1 MMLLAREL
9 EHASVV
15 SIGHRP
21 ELADFH
27 DRKIVLERGR
37 KGARLA
43 GDIHPA
49 PQAGRTAPLRGRTDR
64 GGWSGA
70 PGDAAPWA
78 SVPLELEYVAAQH
91 RPRTR
96 TMPSP

>member
-15 SIGHRP
+15 SIAHRP

-27 DRKIVLERGR
+27 HRKIVLERGR
-37 KGARLA
+37 KGAKLA

-49 PQAGRTAPLRGRTDR
+49 PQVGRIAPLRRTDR
-64 GGWSGA
+64 GAWSGTPA
-70 PGDAAPWA
+70 EAAHWA
-78 SVPLELEYVAAQH
+78 SLAPELEYVAAQH
-91 RPRTR
+91 LLRTR